1 MKPLDTKTREV
12 ALVIAGTL
20 WRTSVLGFGCLI
32 LLSLLVLL
40 LSDQLHAFH
49 NWLLLGDLP
58 QGEYRVLLFEWL
70 GRMELYLFLFL
81 LLALG
86 IRWTINAG
94 CSTKSRSGADD
105 FAEAASDLEED
116 GSARL

>member
-1 MKPLDTKTREV
+1 MLS
-12 ALVIAGTL
+12 
-20 WRTSVLGFGCLI
+20 RT
-32 LLSLLVLL
+32 
-40 LSDQLHAFH
+40 DQLHAFH

-86 IRWTINAG
+86 IRCTFNMG
-94 CSTKSRSGADD
+94 CSTKSWSGTDD
-105 FAEAASDLEED
+105 FFEAASDQEAD
-116 GSARL
+116 GLGRL